1 MSGLTSSVS
10 DRLLVQR
17 IRAGESTAWDELH
30 KRYRG
35 RIAAYVRRRL
45 RDRDSIDDVVQ
56 ETFIGFQNSLS
67 SYDESRDLQTW
78 LFTIANH
85 KVTDYL
91 RRNGRYLKNL
101 GGVVGIPDELK
112 EVVADGKQ
120 RAASS
125 VARSVERRQK
135 EAQALGH
142 ALREYVA
149 ELLAKGQYVRLKALE
164 LMYVKGWRNQD
175 VAAYLSLSEQDV
187 ANLRFQTKKRLRE
200 RLVGARLSP
209 DLFPE
214 LQEDSAG

>member
-1 MSGLTSSVS
+1 MTSLASSAS

-17 IRAGESTAWDELH
+17 IRSGDQTAWNELH
-30 KRYRG
+30 QRYRG
-35 RIAAYVRRRL
+35 RIAAYIRRRL
-45 RDRDSIDDVVQ
+45 KDRNSVDDVVQ

-67 SYDESRDLQTW
+67 SYDDGRDLQTW

-85 KVTDYL
+85 KVTDHL

-101 GGVVGIPDELK
+101 GGVVGIPDEVK
-112 EVVADGKQ
+112 EVVADGRQ

-125 VARSVERRQK
+125 LAQSVERREK

-149 ELLAKGQYVRLKALE
+149 ELLAKGQYVRVKALE
-164 LMYVKGWRNQD
+164 LMYVKGWRNQE
-175 VAAYLSLSEQDV
+175 VAGYLSLSEQDV

-200 RLVGARLSP
+200 RLIGTQLSP

-214 LQEDSAG
+214 LQEG